1 MKREFQTQDLTGAEL
16 DYFVAVA
23 AGITHEKPLGEMRP
37 GRTMIREEGS
47 DGDGPITY
55 FRAFQ
60 PSSNPT
66 DGHPLIQDE
75 RINLNAPGP
84 MGYPDQKKLWCA
96 FIDTG
101 SFGGSKAWFG
111 ATALEAAC
119 RAYVALKLGETVVY
133 ESEGR

>member
-1 MKREFQTQDLTGAEL
+1 MKREFQTEELTGAEL

-37 GRTMIREEGS
+37 GRTMIREEGE
-47 DGDGPITY
+47 DDEGPITY

-84 MGYPDQKKLWCA
+84 MGAPDPKKLWFA

-101 SFGGSKAWFG
+101 SFAGSKAWFG
-111 ATALEAAC
+111 ATPLEAAC
-119 RAYVALKLGETVVY
+119 RAYVALKLGDTVSY
-133 ESEGR
+133 TPSE

>member
-1 MKREFQTQDLTGAEL
+1 MKREFRTEELTGAEL

-37 GRTMIREEGS
+37 GRTMIRQEGS
-47 DGDGPITY
+47 DDEGPITH

-60 PSSNPT
+60 PSSNPI
-66 DGHPLIQDE
+66 DCHPLIQDE

-84 MGYPDQKKLWCA
+84 MGGPDPKKLWSA

-119 RAYVALKLGETVVY
+119 RAFVALKLGSVVTY
-133 ESEGR
+133 TPSE